1 MERATKRAALGAAF
15 AALMLAGCV
24 YYHPVPVSS
33 GPEAFDRSWNAAL
46 GAADDVGVTV
56 STVDRASGTI
66 YGSTRDAAVTI
77 RVWTQADGRVRVEMN
92 ATGDSAVA
100 DRLHSAYERRMGR

>member
-1 MERATKRAALGAAF
+1 MERATIRAALAAL

-33 GPEAFDRSWNAAL
+33 GPDAFDRSWNAAL
-46 GAADDVGVTV
+46 GAADDVGVAI
-56 STVDRASGTI
+56 STADRPSGTI
-66 YGSTRDAAVTI
+66 YGTTSDTNVTV
-77 RVWTQADGRVRVEMN
+77 RVWTQADGRVRVEFN
-92 ATGDSAVA
+92 ATGNPAVA